1 MEKMGEG
8 KTYTNAGMVCFL
20 KMDLRHS
27 VAESHGMAAS
37 SKSVP
42 IVEAF
47 VNQTLFS
54 GERS

>member
-1 MEKMGEG
+1 MGEG

-27 VAESHGMAAS
+27 MAESHGMAAS